1 MESTTCNGGHR
12 QVLERRDALWVAAF
26 HVAADAE
33 LAIRIGS
40 PSDDLSIVDEAERV
54 RRASR
59 YLDGKAAGTG
69 EHRELRWNGDE
80 GLGKSVA
87 ELHFHIVSPCVERK
101 LCGRVGWKQYDKGFG
116 VRDFGIRDI
125 GAILRERGRE
135 RIQQRVVL
143 AAARAG
149 ADAREIHR
157 ARNNARLAICL
168 GCVDAHCDVERSR
181 AMDLP
186 FKV

>member
-1 MESTTCNGGHR
+1 MGEW
-12 QVLERRDALWVAAF
+12 D
-26 HVAADAE
+26 
-33 LAIRIGS
+33 GS
-40 PSDDLSIVDEAERV
+40 R
-54 RRASR
+54 
-59 YLDGKAAGTG
+59 
-69 EHRELRWNGDE
+69 
-80 GLGKSVA
+80 
-87 ELHFHIVSPCVERK
+87 
-101 LCGRVGWKQYDKGFG
+101 YDKGFG

-149 ADAREIHR
+149 ADTREIHR